1 MQNDT
6 NRRFNTRRLFFASN
20 TSFNTKRP
28 GFVPDRYLLKN
39 RQLLSLRNPENGAI
53 FAYATAFAV
62 KENDHVA

>member
-1 MQNDT
+1 MTLTDVLI
-6 NRRFNTRRLFFASN
+6 RVGYFFASN

-53 FAYATAFAV
+53 FCLRDGIRR
-62 KENDHVA
+62 KGE

>member
-1 MQNDT
+1 M
-6 NRRFNTRRLFFASN
+6 FASN